1 MVAQVR
7 PPPSLPANR
16 LFFLV
21 IAWGL
26 IARST
31 MLESSSMRP
40 SVRKRSKMSRREM
53 AYRRASASLD
63 FPETRGRVA
72 CQRVKRSRT
81 IAAEI
86 SWSHGLRPLS
96 PDC

>member
-1 MVAQVR
+1 MSASISLLGQPLAMRSRVWVSHACGSTLFIFAVCRSVAIVAQVL

-40 SVRKRSKMSRREM
+40 SARKRSKIER
-53 AYRRASASLD
+53 
-63 FPETRGRVA
+63 
-72 CQRVKRSRT
+72 
-81 IAAEI
+81 I
-86 SWSHGLRPLS
+86 
-96 PDC
+96 